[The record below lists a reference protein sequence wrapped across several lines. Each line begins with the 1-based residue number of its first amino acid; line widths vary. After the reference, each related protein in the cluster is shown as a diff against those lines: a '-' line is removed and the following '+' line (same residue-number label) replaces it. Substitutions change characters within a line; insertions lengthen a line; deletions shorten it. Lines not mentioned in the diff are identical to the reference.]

1 MWYHAATKKRDTGRP
16 TRQRGLRRLWPRAAS
31 EENMAETQTWQILP
45 TADDVAAEAAR
56 RFVALAQQAV
66 AQRGVF
72 TVALAGGTTPKRMY
86 ELLAQ
91 APLVDQVPWPQVK
104 FFWSDE
110 RFVPLDHPDSNYLA
124 ARLALLDHIAIPA
137 NTVFPAPVASD
148 TPEHVAASY
157 AATIAQELG
166 EGGVFDLVLLGI
178 GPDGH
183 TASLFPGRPEVDAPS
198 APDVIAIRESPKP
211 PPSRITFAL
220 PLINAAAHVIVLAPG
235 AEKAD
240 AVRRCLRPAAGE
252 LPPPAGRVRP
262 GAGRLTWLIDEASA
276 SQL

>member
-1 MWYHAATKKRDTGRP
+1 
-16 TRQRGLRRLWPRAAS
+16 
-31 EENMAETQTWQILP
+31 MAEIQPWQILP
-45 TADDVAAEAAR
+45 TAADVAAEAAR

-66 AQRGVF
+66 AERGVF
-72 TVALAGGTTPKRMY
+72 TVALAGGTTPRLMH

-91 APLVDQVPWPQVK
+91 APLVGQVPWSQVR

-110 RFVPLDHPDSNYLA
+110 RVVPLDHPESNYLM
-124 ARLALLDHIAIPA
+124 ARLSLLDHLDIPA
-137 NTVFPAPVASD
+137 EGVFPAPVEGA
-148 TPEHVAASY
+148 TPEEAAAAY
-157 AATIAQELG
+157 AATIAAQVG
-166 EGGVFDLVLLGI
+166 QAGFDLVLLGI

-183 TASLFPGRPEVDAPS
+183 TASLFPGRPEVDAPP
-198 APDVIAIRESPKP
+198 APDVIAIRDSPKP

-262 GAGRLTWLIDEASA
+262 GAGRLAWLIDEASA